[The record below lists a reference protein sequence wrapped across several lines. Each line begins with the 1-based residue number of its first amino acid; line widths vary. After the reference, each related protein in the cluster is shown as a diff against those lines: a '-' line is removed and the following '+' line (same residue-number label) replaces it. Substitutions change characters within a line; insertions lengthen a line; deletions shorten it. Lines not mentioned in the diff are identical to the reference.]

1 MTRQL
6 VLSAAAAA
14 RFCFSLSLFF
24 LSPLLLCCRA
34 FAAAIVYAISC
45 LRPRNRAGCVEEAE
59 QEEEV
64 CLGDGF
70 LAISDWRAASC
81 RCLLCFLF
89 ELLFIYFW
97 FFGWGGGKQAKEE
110 EVERGKR
117 REEKKK
123 RNGKER
129 KGRNGD

>member
-14 RFCFSLSLFF
+14 RFCFSLSLSSF
-24 LSPLLLCCRA
+24 SLLFSCA
-34 FAAAIVYAISC
+34 VVAYAAAIVYAISC

-70 LAISDWRAASC
+70 LAISEWRAASC
-81 RCLLCFLF
+81 CCLLCFLF
-89 ELLFIYFW
+89 EFFFIYFW
-97 FFGWGGGKQAKEE
+97 FLVGEEGSKQRRRRWG
-110 EVERGKR
+110 
-117 REEKKK
+117 
-123 RNGKER
+123 
-129 KGRNGD
+129 